1 MMHISSSKKK
11 SNKISILTKS
21 TNPILLNSFSNHSK
35 LKTKKV
41 NISNQSETLEKTK
54 QNFINNSHSISKKP
68 KIKPTN
74 KEINISQNIETFN
87 ILNLNN
93 IIKNTE
99 ITINLIE
106 EGTKPTYLYFNI
118 QHLEN
123 KWLAAKYIQ
132 NSLNIKNVGD
142 NTKLIFN
149 LTTEC
154 GEGEISII
162 CKDNPHVSELT
173 TLYKKGEKGV
183 KQVLVTN
190 KNATEENQVVTLEL
204 I

>member
-11 SNKISILTKS
+11 PKKISILTKS
-21 TNPILLNSFSNHSK
+21 TDTISSSSFSNHSK

-41 NISNQSETLEKTK
+41 NISNQTEILQKTN
-54 QNFINNSHSISKKP
+54 QDFINNSHNISKKP
-68 KIKPTN
+68 KIKPKN
-74 KEINISQNIETFN
+74 KEINISQNIEAFN

-106 EGTKPTYLYFNI
+106 EGTKPTYLNI
-118 QHLEN
+118 QNLEN
-123 KWLAAKYIQ
+123 KWVTARNIQ
-132 NSLNIKNVGD
+132 NFLNIKNVGD
-142 NTKLIFN
+142 KTKLSFN
-149 LTTEC
+149 LTSKC
-154 GEGEISII
+154 GEGGISII

-190 KNATEENQVVTLEL
+190 RNATEENQVVTLEL